1 MASRL
6 AAGCMTGTSLDGLD
20 VALVAIEGAG
30 LSMSAK
36 FIRAVSRPLGPV
48 AEPLRRLADQQPMT
62 AGDIARASRDFALLH
77 TEALRELAGPDKL
90 DLICIHGQTV
100 FHQPLPRSTTGG
112 AGVRPASSPSSTG
125 LSWQLLNPFPIA
137 HALRCPVVY
146 DLRAADIAA
155 GGQGAPITPI
165 ADWVFFGHLDGRTAI
180 ANLGGFCNIT
190 TLPARV
196 TPASPS
202 DPALI
207 RGFDLC
213 ACNQLLDGIAR
224 KLLHQPFDA
233 DGARAGSGEVSSD
246 ALADLEGIFNTQR
259 AGRRSLGTGDELHEW
274 ISRYRAHLPPE
285 AIAATACE
293 AIAQAIAEAT
303 RGCRRLLLAG
313 GGLKNKT
320 LTAAIR
326 SCSSSIVEP
335 TDAHGLPAG
344 FREAAEFAV
353 LGALCQD
360 RIPIT
365 LPQVTGVPDPAPISG
380 AWVFP

>member
-1 MASRL
+1 
-6 AAGCMTGTSLDGLD
+6 MTGTSLDGLD
-20 VALVAIEGAG
+20 AALVAIDGTG
-30 LSMSAK
+30 LSMRAR

-48 AEPLRRLADQQPMT
+48 AGPLRRLADQEPMT
-62 AGDIARASRDFALLH
+62 AGDIARAAHDFAALH
-77 TEALRELAGPDKL
+77 VDVLRELAGPDRL
-90 DLICIHGQTV
+90 DLACIHGQTV
-100 FHQPLPRSTTGG
+100 FH
-112 AGVRPASSPSSTG
+112 RPAARSSPSALAEGVAEPRLGAKPGEAT

-137 HALRCPVVY
+137 RALRCPVVY

-165 ADWVFFGHLDGRTAI
+165 ADCIFFGHLDGPVAI

-190 TLPARV
+190 TLPG
-196 TPASPS
+196 PGGPP
-202 DPALI
+202 DPGLI

-213 ACNQLLDGIAR
+213 ACNQLLDAIAR

-233 DGARAGSGEVSSD
+233 DGARAAAGEVNSD
-246 ALADLEGIFNTQR
+246 ALADLEGIFNAQR

-274 ISRYRAHLPPE
+274 ISRHRAHVAPE
-285 AIAATACE
+285 SIAATACE
-293 AIAQAIAEAT
+293 AIAQTIAEAT
-303 RGCRRLLLAG
+303 RDCRRLLLAG
-313 GGLKNKT
+313 GGLKNQA

-335 TDAHGLPAG
+335 TDAHGLPAAY
-344 FREAAEFAV
+344 REAGEFAV

-365 LPQVTGVPDPAPISG
+365 LPQVTGVPAPPPISG

>member
-1 MASRL
+1 
-6 AAGCMTGTSLDGLD
+6 MTGTSLDGLD
-20 VALVAIEGAG
+20 AALVAVEGTG
-30 LSMSAK
+30 LDMRAR
-36 FIRAVSRPLGPV
+36 FIRAISRPLGP
-48 AEPLRRLADQQPMT
+48 AAAPLRRLADQEPMT
-62 AGDIARASRDFALLH
+62 AGEIARANHEFSRLH
-77 TEALRELAGPDKL
+77 AEALRELAGPDRL
-90 DLICIHGQTV
+90 DLVCIHGQTV
-100 FHQPLPRSTTGG
+100 FH
-112 AGVRPASSPSSTG
+112 RPP
-125 LSWQLLNPFPIA
+125 LSWQLVNPFPVA
-137 HALRCPVVY
+137 QALRCPVVY

-165 ADWVFFGHLDGRTAI
+165 ADWVFFGHLDGPIAI

-190 TLPARV
+190 TLPAPI
-196 TPASPS
+196 TPTSPG

-213 ACNQLLDGIAR
+213 ACNQLLDAIAR
-224 KLLHQPFDA
+224 KLFHQLFDA
-233 DGARAGSGEVSSD
+233 DGARAAAGRVD
-246 ALADLEGIFNTQR
+246 DNAFADLKGIFNAQR

-274 ISRYRAHLPPE
+274 ISRFRAHLPPE
-285 AIAATACE
+285 SIAATACE

-335 TDAHGLPAG
+335 TDAHGLPAE

-365 LPQVTGVPDPAPISG
+365 LPQVTGVPDPAPLSG
-380 AWVFP
+380 AWVYP